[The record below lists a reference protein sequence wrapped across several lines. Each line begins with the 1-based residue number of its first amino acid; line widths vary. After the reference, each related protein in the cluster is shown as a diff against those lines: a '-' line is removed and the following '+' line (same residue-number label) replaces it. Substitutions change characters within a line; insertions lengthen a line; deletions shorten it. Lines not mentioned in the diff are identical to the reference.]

1 LGVVDEGAT
10 RLDRGEVND
19 DAAPIRSDC
28 ARGCPKAVSK
38 GNEETGTGPRYY
50 RGLLPNLAKKTLGS
64 QCTALK
70 LFVLGA
76 VCYEAGMIP
85 VSLS

>member
-10 RLDRGEVND
+10 RLDRGEVDD

-38 GNEETGTGPRYY
+38 GKSKVLYQ
-50 RGLLPNLAKKTLGS
+50 GLLPNLAKKTLGS
-64 QCTALK
+64 QCAALK
-70 LFVLGA
+70 LFVLGT
-76 VCYEAGMIP
+76 VCYGAGIIP